1 MGDMMRDNKGLTL
14 IELVVAIAII
24 SSIIMAISSFYIS
37 GVKGFARETTT
48 ASNQTEVRRVSNEIA
63 REIRRASSV
72 VNFSFGTIRLRYPDD
87 KGIWYYL
94 SENTLIADYGLY
106 TSDTS
111 DTNMDTYYTSILS
124 DRIGSFNVNIVGD
137 NITIT
142 IESIENSEGETYKLV
157 TELYLRK

>member
-1 MGDMMRDNKGLTL
+1 MRDNKGLTL

-63 REIRRASSV
+63 REIRRASV

-106 TSDTS
+106 TSE
-111 DTNMDTYYTSILS
+111 TNMDTDYTSILS
-124 DRIGSFNVNIVGD
+124 DRIGSFNVNKVGD

>member
-106 TSDTS
+106 TPEN
-111 DTNMDTYYTSILS
+111 NMDTDYTSILS
-124 DRIGSFNVNIVGD
+124 DRIGSFNVNKVGD